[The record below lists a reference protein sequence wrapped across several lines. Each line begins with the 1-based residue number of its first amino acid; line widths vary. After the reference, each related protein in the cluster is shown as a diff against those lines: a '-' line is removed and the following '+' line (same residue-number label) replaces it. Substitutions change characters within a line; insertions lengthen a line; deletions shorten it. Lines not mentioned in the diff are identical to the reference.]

1 LRGRKRMSRV
11 LIGVIVAL
19 AVVGVGLAAWL
30 ILSDPEPT
38 VVPEVTADEGPEE
51 PSDPGTEQSSA
62 EEPDEVVAGEDCA
75 PTDTDYFIALGWFS
89 TLSDSAVNAPGIQV
103 GQTLVTGNNVTI
115 EFPVAGGPA
124 YFAAGAIWATGEP
137 VEFYSASAALD
148 SRAVDPPEG
157 AATAEAYLL
166 ADSNQIEGTIVVA
179 YGAGGSAAGAGAV
192 SDFTA
197 TYDPGFNV
205 VNGTISHPE
214 IDLDFTAEG
223 TVETRPHYPTAACY
237 REAAEAARE

>member
-1 LRGRKRMSRV
+1 MSRV

-19 AVVGVGLAAWL
+19 AVFGVGLAAVL

-38 VVPEVTADEGPEE
+38 VVPEVAADEGPDE

-62 EEPDEVVAGEDCA
+62 EEPDEIVAGEDCA
-75 PTDTDYFIALGWFS
+75 PTDTDYFIALGWLS

-103 GQTLVTGNNVTI
+103 GQTLVTGNNATI
-115 EFPVAGGPA
+115 EFPVAGGPV
-124 YFAAGAIWATGEP
+124 YFAAGAIWATGDP
-137 VEFYSASAALD
+137 VEFYSVSAALD
-148 SRAVDPPEG
+148 SRAVDPPDG
-157 AATAEAYLL
+157 AATSDAYLL

-197 TYDPGFNV
+197 TYDPGSNV
-205 VNGTISHPE
+205 VTGTISHPE

-223 TVETRPHYPTAACY
+223 TIETRPHYPSAACY
-237 REAAEAARE
+237 REAVEAGRE